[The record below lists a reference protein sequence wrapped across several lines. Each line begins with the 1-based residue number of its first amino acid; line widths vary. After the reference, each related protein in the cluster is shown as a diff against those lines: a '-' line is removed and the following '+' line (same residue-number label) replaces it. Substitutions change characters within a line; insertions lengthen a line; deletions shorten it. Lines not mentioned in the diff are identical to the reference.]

1 MQLLALLLELI
12 GFCIEHHS
20 YHSKTYVVS
29 KDLLRRA
36 VVLLK
41 SRHSFVSLGNAFH
54 LCMVCDD
61 IVLAIIVEQRAII
74 IGILTMFTASLRLL
88 RKVIGLKDDFYNRYI
103 IKGDL
108 FRPIVDCFVANG
120 DRYNLLNSAMLE
132 LFEFIKQV
140 GVSLCFSR
148 SVLFLCLCARV

>member
-1 MQLLALLLELI
+1 MQLLALLLEVI

-41 SRHSFVSLGNAFH
+41 SRHSFVSLGNAFD
-54 LCMVCDD
+54 LCMVCDV
-61 IVLAIIVEQRAII
+61 IVAIIIEQRAIS

-140 GVSLCFSR
+140 SVRLCLSR